1 MPRKSTYMEKF
12 TGVMLESKYGDNYI
26 IHNSEAFPTYNVT
39 AICLEE
45 FNSRKPEI
53 KTDERINCVEY
64 AK

>member
-39 AICLEE
+39 FYLIVADFPDLSYFFLIFPSL
-45 FNSRKPEI
+45 S
-53 KTDERINCVEY
+53 
-64 AK
+64 